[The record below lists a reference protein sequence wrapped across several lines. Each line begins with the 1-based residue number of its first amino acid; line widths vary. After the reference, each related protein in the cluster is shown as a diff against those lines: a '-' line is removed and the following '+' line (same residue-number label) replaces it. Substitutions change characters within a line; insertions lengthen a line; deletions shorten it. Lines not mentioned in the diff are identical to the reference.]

1 MSNRFAKNPLDAISD
16 SDFKEFLI
24 AKENNFTKLTEMGVV
39 VYDYSKWYNT
49 YHNLLWHCY
58 YNHETILEGVNL
70 ANPTNINMADILINK
85 RKL

>member
-1 MSNRFAKNPLDAISD
+1 MSKRFEKNPLDDISD

-39 VYDYSKWYNT
+39 VYDYSKWYDI

-58 YNHETILEGVNL
+58 YNHETILKGVNIS
-70 ANPTNINMADILINK
+70 NPTNFNMADILINK
-85 RKL
+85 RAL